1 MSLITETNKISQQ
14 AATVQNALQ
23 TNGLLPTTGP
33 TTASAAA
40 SGSSAN
46 SSGLTTTNAGVQS
59 EFNTFL
65 TLLTTQLQNQ
75 DPTSPLDTNQFTS
88 QLVQFSQLEQ
98 QLDTNANLQTL
109 ISGQTTSTVGTAI
122 GYIGHTVEASGGN
135 FVLDGTDSDDLSY
148 NLSSAAAST
157 TINILNSNGQTV
169 AQIPGTSTAGANEV
183 SYDGTS
189 PGQPSLPPGQY
200 SFTVTS
206 VDASG
211 NVVPST
217 VFTSGVV
224 TGVDNSNGTVNLSIG
239 NLIIPASSVIQVT
252 S

>member
-1 MSLITETNKISQQ
+1 MSLT
-14 AATVQNALQ
+14 AATTQ
-23 TNGLLPTTGP
+23 TSLLPQTGP
-33 TTASAAA
+33 TATGTGPLA
-40 SGSSAN
+40 
-46 SSGLTTTNAGVQS
+46 TTNAGVQS
-59 EFNTFL
+59 QFNTFL
-65 TLLTTQLQNQ
+65 TLLTTQLRNQ

-135 FVLDGTDSDDLSY
+135 FVLDGTGSDNLSY
-148 NLSSAAAST
+148 NLSSNATSA
-157 TINILNSNGQTV
+157 TIKIINANGQTV
-169 AQIPGTSTAGANEV
+169 AQIPGTSTAGQNNV
-183 SYDGTS
+183 SYDGNS
-189 PGQPSLPPGQY
+189 PGQPTLPPGQY
-200 SFTVTS
+200 SFTVTA

-211 NVVPST
+211 TAIPAT

-224 TGVDNSNGTVNLSIG
+224 TGVDNSNGAVNLSIG
-239 NLIIPASSVIQVT
+239 KLIIPASSVIQVT